1 MASFTAVHHD
11 EIPGG
16 PFRAIRA
23 HFGVTTFG
31 ISSVTQSKDERL
43 MSEHSEDHPQGS
55 EEIYIVL
62 SGRARFEIDGQ
73 TQDAPQGT
81 LVHVPPGLKRT
92 AFAEED
98 GTTVVAVGGAAPG
111 TPYVVDGWDLFAP
124 LFPLFEAGEYE
135 QGADAANALLTELEE
150 PHGSVYYN
158 TACFES
164 RAGRLDDAVAHLQRA
179 IELDPGLAK
188 LVADDEDLAAIRDRP
203 ELAEIIPSA

>member
-31 ISSVTQSKDERL
+31 ISSVTQKAGERL
-43 MSEHSEDHPQGS
+43 MNEHSEDYPDAS

-62 SGRARFEIDGQ
+62 SGHARFEIDGQ

-81 LVHVPPGLKRT
+81 LVHVPAGLKRT

-98 GTTVVAVGGAAPG
+98 GTTVVAVGSAAPG
-111 TPYVVDGWDLFAP
+111 KPYVVTGWDVFAP
-124 LFPLFEAGEYE
+124 LFSLYEAGEYE
-135 QGADAANALLTELEE
+135 QAADKANQVLADN
-150 PHGSVYYN
+150 PPYAYAYYN

-164 RAGRLDDAVAHLQRA
+164 MAGRLDDAVAHLQRA
-179 IELDPGLAK
+179 VELDPALAK
-188 LVADDEDLAAIRDRP
+188 LVADDEDLVAIRERP
-203 ELAEIIPSA
+203 EFAEIVASA

>member
-1 MASFTAVHHD
+1 MTSFTAVHHD

-31 ISSVTQSKDERL
+31 ISSVTQSKGERL
-43 MSEHSEDHPQGS
+43 MNEHSEDYPDAS

-62 SGRARFEIDGQ
+62 SGHARFEIDGQ

-81 LVHVPPGLKRT
+81 LVHVPAGLKRT
-92 AFAEED
+92 AFAEVD
-98 GTTVVAVGGAAPG
+98 GTTVLAVGGAAPG
-111 TPYVVDGWDLFAP
+111 KPYVVNGWDLFAQI
-124 LFPLFEAGEYE
+124 FPLYEAGEYE
-135 QGADAANALLTELEE
+135 QAADKANQVLTDN
-150 PHGSVYYN
+150 PPSGYAYYN

-179 IELDPGLAK
+179 IELDQSLAK
-188 LVADDEDLAAIRDRP
+188 LVADDEDLVAIRDRP
-203 ELAEIIPSA
+203 EFAEIVASA